1 MREGGGGGKSKEM
14 GDIVRKDK
22 EKGRDTSVFM
32 DPHLAFI
39 SPATHNFLTL
49 IYEWDSITLMP
60 NINCSRFLPVFPPT
74 LCVIAQSPSY
84 IKEK

>member
-1 MREGGGGGKSKEM
+1 MKKKKKE
-14 GDIVRKDK
+14 RKDGRHCSGRQG
-22 EKGRDTSVFM
+22 KGEGQICVFM

-60 NINCSRFLPVFPPT
+60 NINCSRFLPHPPT
-74 LCVIAQSPSY
+74 LRVIARSSSY